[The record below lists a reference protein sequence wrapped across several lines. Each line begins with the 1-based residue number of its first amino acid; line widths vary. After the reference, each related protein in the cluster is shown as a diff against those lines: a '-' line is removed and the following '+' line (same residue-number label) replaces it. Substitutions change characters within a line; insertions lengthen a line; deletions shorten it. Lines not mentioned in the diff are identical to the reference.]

1 MFVEKEKIHI
11 PELIGGKWIN
21 SEELSV
27 RELRGKVIL
36 IDFWDYS
43 CVNCIRTLP
52 YVKEW
57 HKRYHEKGLE
67 IIGAHA
73 PEFFFA
79 RTEDNVKRAIREFG
93 IEYPVVMDND
103 YQIWHAFTNRYWPAK
118 YLADKKGYIRYA
130 HFGEGNYIETELA
143 IQLLLREI
151 NPNVELPDLMKP
163 VRDTDIPGIFCH
175 RVSPELYFGYKRGK
189 LGNPEGHK
197 PDGIEYYKAP
207 EKVENDTIYVEG
219 RWFSSPEYMKPALDD
234 SVDMAHVYLKYTS
247 SEVNLVINPNGV
259 SGFQVILMQDGKYL
273 SPEDAGQDV
282 EFDSQGCSYIVVR
295 EPKMYRLIKNK
306 EFGSHLLKLSTKSNG
321 CEIYAFTFVGCTV

>member
-1 MFVEKEKIHI
+1 
-11 PELIGGKWIN
+11 
-21 SEELSV
+21 
-27 RELRGKVIL
+27 
-36 IDFWDYS
+36 
-43 CVNCIRTLP
+43 
-52 YVKEW
+52 
-57 HKRYHEKGLE
+57 
-67 IIGAHA
+67 
-73 PEFFFA
+73 
-79 RTEDNVKRAIREFG
+79 
-93 IEYPVVMDND
+93 
-103 YQIWHAFTNRYWPAK
+103 
-118 YLADKKGYIRYA
+118 
-130 HFGEGNYIETELA
+130 
-143 IQLLLREI
+143 
-151 NPNVELPDLMKP
+151 MKP

-219 RWFSSPEYMKPALDD
+219 KWFSSPEYMKPALDD

-321 CEIYAFTFVGCTV
+321 CEIYAFTFVSCTV